1 MGVCRRARKLAKDDI
16 NGNYKYEFKRLF
28 DYANA
33 LKRAD
38 NDGTI
43 DLLGLIDVV
52 GTVSR
57 IKATSEADFR
67 KQAAAVGEVKGRA
80 LLIGDR
86 HMSIISMFEEIRHYV
101 MERNVKKKN
110 SCMKWKSPI
119 CPIIYAKV
127 EEHRELSSFCHV
139 SWNGDDGYDFSNV
152 GNEGNTSESIPN
164 LLFILS
170 LRIMCLICHPLAP
183 QALRMSL
190 QAEPPPQLH
199 QHPCSNRR
207 TPPTPHCSTEPPI
220 PHVPTP
226 TATPHVST
234 VHVPS
239 NKKKGKEKV
248 FGHFPK
254 SATRGRK
261 IIE

>member
-43 DLLGLIDVV
+43 NLLVERL
-52 GTVSR
+52 TPNHR
-57 IKATSEADFR
+57 PMFR
-67 KQAAAVGEVKGRA
+67 R
-80 LLIGDR
+80 
-86 HMSIISMFEEIRHYV
+86 FY
-101 MERNVKKKN
+101 
-110 SCMKWKSPI
+110 
-119 CPIIYAKV
+119 
-127 EEHRELSSFCHV
+127 
-139 SWNGDDGYDFSNV
+139 SNV

-239 NKKKGKEKV
+239 NKKKGKEKYTREQHRNKEAEE
-248 FGHFPK
+248 GKTKYDHPEQK
-254 SATRGRK
+254 ELELSPSA
-261 IIE
+261 